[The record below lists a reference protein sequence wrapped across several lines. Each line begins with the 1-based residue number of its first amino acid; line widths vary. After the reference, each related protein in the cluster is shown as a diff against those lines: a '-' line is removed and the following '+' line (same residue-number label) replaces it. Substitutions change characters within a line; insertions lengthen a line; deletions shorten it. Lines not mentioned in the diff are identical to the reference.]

1 VGQLAGLNLLQAFDL
16 KEAKSYLYRAHLS
29 VLAIRKKLRE
39 FMLEGAPDTVASS
52 EVRTGLRW

>member
-16 KEAKSYLYRAHLS
+16 KSYLYRAHLS

-39 FMLEGAPDTVASS
+39 FMLVGAPDTVASS